1 MNKGSQVTDQT
12 IKGVVVG
19 AVAYFLAKGNV
30 DPAIQASIIPIITAG
45 LAYASTMVG
54 DKNVASF
61 LAKIA
66 KEAPKI
72 IEEVEKEVVK
82 AKAATKKAAPKKKA

>member
-82 AKAATKKAAPKKKA
+82 AKAATKKTAPKKK

>member
-1 MNKGSQVTDQT
+1 MSTGSQVTDQT

-30 DPAIQASIIPIITAG
+30 DPAVQASIIPVITAG

-54 DKNVASF
+54 DKNAASF

-72 IEEVEKEVVK
+72 IEEVEKEV
-82 AKAATKKAAPKKKA
+82 AKKKTAAKKTAAPKKV